1 MEVVPLASG
10 EIPAADPELI
20 IFVSALA
27 ENWGTDLILTVES
40 APPVNVL
47 SSTAP
52 LLGVTSA
59 LRPNERMEL
68 QARGEFFNILNHP
81 MPRSLKT
88 PVQKCPSIPVEWFVK
103 TCA

>member
-1 MEVVPLASG
+1 MEVVSLASG

-59 LRPNERMEL
+59 LRPIKSFSKAEQIGRKMFFGIRFVDFHSQL
-68 QARGEFFNILNHP
+68 QLT
-81 MPRSLKT
+81 LY
-88 PVQKCPSIPVEWFVK
+88 
-103 TCA
+103 